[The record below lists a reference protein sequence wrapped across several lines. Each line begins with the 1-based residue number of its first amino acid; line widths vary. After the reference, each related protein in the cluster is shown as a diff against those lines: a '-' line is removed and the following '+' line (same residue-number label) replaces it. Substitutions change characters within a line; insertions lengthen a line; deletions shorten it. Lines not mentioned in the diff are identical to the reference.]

1 MAIKMEYPTWDV
13 ISKGIKV
20 LPDVKQIDPIE
31 YLKLDKA
38 FEEKTNPECVCNNPQ
53 YTQDLIGVDIP
64 VLLSQE
70 NKASK
75 GIIVILGESPLR
87 TANDKN
93 NDNNIVF
100 GLPYAVHMVMEKPP
114 QSTMY
119 KRIYNK
125 LLSKGYSVYLT
136 DIIKDWWKGRKL
148 DPMDLDVDLFKEELQ
163 ILQNYY
169 NLSPD
174 KITIVCFG
182 KKAEKAVNKINVG
195 NFISLPHPSKLN
207 WTTWKL
213 RIFEKAVYGKDINY
227 AIKRYPNPSSSTSED
242 IVSNEVIDEILAN
255 I

>member
-1 MAIKMEYPTWDV
+1 MEYPTWGM
-13 ISKGIKV
+13 ISSNLVV
-20 LPDVKQIDPIE
+20 LNQVNSINPVNV
-31 YLKLDKA
+31 YGNTA
-38 FEEKTNPECVCNNPQ
+38 FVMPSNPVCVCNNPHCQ
-53 YTQDLIGVDIP
+53 QNLIGVDIP
-64 VLLSQE
+64 VLLSQG

-75 GIIVILGESPLR
+75 GIIIILGESPLR
-87 TANDKN
+87 TNANIVPN
-93 NDNNIVF
+93 NNIVF
-100 GLPYAVHMVMEKPP
+100 GLPYAVHMVMKEPP

-119 KRIYNK
+119 KGIYNE

-148 DPMDLDVDLFKEELQ
+148 DPTVLDVSLFKEELQ
-163 ILQNYY
+163 ILQNKY

-182 KKAEKAVNKINVG
+182 KKAEKAINRINVG

-213 RIFEKAVYGKDINY
+213 RIFEKAVYGNDINY
-227 AIKRYPNPSSSTSED
+227 AKMRYPKPSSCTNET

>member
-1 MAIKMEYPTWDV
+1 MAIKMEYPTWDK
-13 ISKGIKV
+13 ISDLLKV
-20 LPDVKQIDPIE
+20 LINPVNV
-31 YLKLDKA
+31 YGNTA
-38 FEEKTNPECVCNNPQ
+38 FVMHSNPVCVCNNPQ
-53 YTQDLIGVDIP
+53 YTQDLVGVDIP

-70 NKASK
+70 NKASE

-87 TANDKN
+87 TRNDK
-93 NDNNIVF
+93 DNNNNIIL
-100 GLPYAVHMVMEKPP
+100 GLPYAVHMVMEEPP

-119 KRIYNK
+119 KGIYNK

-148 DPMDLDVDLFKEELQ
+148 DPEVLDVSLFKEELQ
-163 ILQNYY
+163 ILQNKY

-182 KKAEKAVNKINVG
+182 KKAEKAINRINVG

-213 RIFEKAVYGKDINY
+213 RIFEKAVYSDDINY
-227 AIKRYPNPSSSTSED
+227 AKKRYPNPSSRTNET
-242 IVSNEVIDEILAN
+242 IVSNEVIDEILAS